1 VTAVIAYNDL
11 MALGVLS
18 RLADR
23 GVAVPDEMSVV
34 GFDDIPMAAM
44 VTPHITT
51 VALPLE
57 QAGRAA
63 VELLLERLADPGPT
77 GVHEQTLDARLIV
90 RASTAPPRGSA
101 PRVAA
106 A

>member
-1 VTAVIAYNDL
+1 
-11 MALGVLS
+11 MALRVLS

-44 VTPHITT
+44 VTPHTT
-51 VALPLE
+51 VVLPLG
-57 QAGRAA
+57 QAGRAE

-77 GVHEQTLDARLIV
+77 GAHEQTPDARLIV
-90 RASTAPPRGSA
+90 RASTAPPRGSS